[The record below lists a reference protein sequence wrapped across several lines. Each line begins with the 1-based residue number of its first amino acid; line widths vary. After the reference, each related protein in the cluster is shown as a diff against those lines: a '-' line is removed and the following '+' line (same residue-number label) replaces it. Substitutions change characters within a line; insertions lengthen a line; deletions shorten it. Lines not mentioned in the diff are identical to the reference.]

1 MLGVENI
8 RPANGGKT
16 RCGKLSDNNII
27 PPAGTV
33 TDQQLPGR
41 VSAYDDTDMTIIRV
55 KCQVSRL
62 GLGLGDVGAIGMLSA
77 GTPTVTYDIALAVVE
92 CPIDEAGTVKPER
105 AVSARRGIASGP
117 YLCKLSPA
125 GVPADGPA
133 FAAPKVVDFPHKL
146 KRSLYGIPAGLIQV
160 GG

>member
-1 MLGVENI
+1 MPVQGLKSVKNI
-8 RPANGGKT
+8 RSANGSKT
-16 RCGKLSDNNII
+16 GCRKLGDNNII

-41 VSAYDDTDMTIIRV
+41 VSAYDNTDMTIIRV

-77 GTPTVTYDIALAVVE
+77 GAPAVAYDIALAVVE
-92 CPIDEAGTVKPER
+92 CPIDETGAVQPEWTV
-105 AVSARRGIASGP
+105 STSSGIASGP

-125 GVPADGPA
+125 GVPADSPA
-133 FAAPKVVDFPHKL
+133 FDSD
-146 KRSLYGIPAGLIQV
+146 R
-160 GG
+160 